1 MKLTITP
8 LVFLLFVL
16 SGCSQLMLKP
26 ADFGWPVESVVKVDD
41 KGMVQDDRYVISV
54 NVKGLLFTET
64 NDSVNVSNV
73 TLRIIRDLNGYYFIT
88 AAKFKNVYVFEPAEG
103 GLKLTKKIL
112 VAQNGLDAPAL
123 NQRKPY
129 IQLMDDQNPP
139 IMLTKD
145 GIVEGE
151 KK

>member
-8 LVFLLFVL
+8 LVFLLLIL

-26 ADFGWPVESVVKVDD
+26 VDFAWPVESVLKVDD
-41 KGMVQDDRYVISV
+41 KGMVQDDRYILSV
-54 NVKGLLFTET
+54 NVKTLLFAET

-73 TLRIIRDLNGYYFIT
+73 TLRVIRDLNGYYYIT
-88 AAKFKNVYVFEPAEG
+88 AAKFKNVYVFEQTDG

-112 VAQNGLDAPAL
+112 VAQNGLDAPAF
-123 NQRKPY
+123 NQRTPY
-129 IQLMDDQNPP
+129 VQLMNDQNPP
-139 IMLTKD
+139 VMLTKD